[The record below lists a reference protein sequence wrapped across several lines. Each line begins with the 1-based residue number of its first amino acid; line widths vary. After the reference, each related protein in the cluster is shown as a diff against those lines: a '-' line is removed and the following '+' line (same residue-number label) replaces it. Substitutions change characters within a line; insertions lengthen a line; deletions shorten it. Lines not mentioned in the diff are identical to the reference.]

1 MDTVRLLVVAVHALV
16 AIVVFAFGV
25 RGFAA
30 SGEPLGLGLAVAMA
44 AMILGLGVTVGRVA
58 ARRD

>member
-1 MDTVRLLVVAVHALV
+1 MDTVQLLVVAVHSVV

-30 SGEPLGLGLAVAMA
+30 TGKLLGLGLAVAMA
-44 AMILGLGVTVGRVA
+44 AMIVGLGVVVGRVA

>member
-1 MDTVRLLVVAVHALV
+1 MDTVQLLVVAVHSVV

-30 SGEPLGLGLAVAMA
+30 TGELLGLGLAVAMA
-44 AMILGLGVTVGRVA
+44 AMIVGLGVVVGRVA